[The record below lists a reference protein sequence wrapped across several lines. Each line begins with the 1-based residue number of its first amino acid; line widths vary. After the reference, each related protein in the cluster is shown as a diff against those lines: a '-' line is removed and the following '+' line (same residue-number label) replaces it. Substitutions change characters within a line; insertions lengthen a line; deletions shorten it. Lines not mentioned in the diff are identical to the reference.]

1 MKKLRLVL
9 RVLAVILCFCCLTG
23 CMGNL
28 SSVTINKDG
37 SGTIN
42 AKVGLTE
49 EGIEMLNSMSSEPV
63 NIMELDY
70 FNHNGFKYY
79 GEIENYDFSSVEELT
94 AILNGEILN
103 DTSAG
108 SFLRVGR
115 LTDDGFELE
124 ITLIPEDMEN
134 TQVTDLI
141 QETTPEEQAAMDEL
155 MKSLAVVFDFT
166 FPYPITQTDGVKNGI
181 IISGTHL
188 TFDMIKVSEAI
199 ENTEKAIIFKF
210 VSVPN
215 GVEIPTAITPAVST
229 NPETGRIVFTDV
241 FEDAWYYAAV
251 DTLANGGLIQGM
263 GDGIFS
269 PDGTL
274 TYAQF
279 CQILAKAKGE
289 ITGTFADYWA
299 YNAIKS
305 CINAGYVT
313 DIGVIAPENYDIPI
327 PREAAIAA
335 MYRAKAHTLTNVVNT
350 NPSVPDIEECEY
362 YYKDDVLKA
371 YKFGIT
377 KGVDE
382 IGTFLPKK
390 SLTRAEVCQ
399 LFYNLNWSSAE
410 R

>member
-1 MKKLRLVL
+1 MKKLRLLL

-23 CMGNL
+23 CVGNL
-28 SSVTINKDG
+28 SSVSINKDG

-42 AKVGLTE
+42 AKVGMTQ
-49 EGIEMLNSMSSEPV
+49 EGIEMLNSMSSEQV
-63 NIMELDY
+63 SLFEMDSFE
-70 FNHNGFKYY
+70 HNGIRYY
-79 GEIENYDFSSVEELT
+79 GTVENYPFSNVDELTYILNTKIFEDTSNGSSVRVVK
-94 AILNGEILN
+94 LN
-103 DTSAG
+103 DGFEVEIT
-108 SFLRVGR
+108 
-115 LTDDGFELE
+115 LTDDDIEKTLETDADEAISAETEEL
-124 ITLIPEDMEN
+124 INSI
-134 TQVTDLI
+134 
-141 QETTPEEQAAMDEL
+141 
-155 MKSLAVVFDFT
+155 AVVLDFA
-166 FPYPITQTDGVKNGI
+166 FPYPVTQTDGVNGGVTI
-181 IISGTHL
+181 DANHL
-188 TFDMIKVSEAI
+188 TFDMVKVSEAI
-199 ENTEKAIIFKF
+199 ENVDSITKFRF
-210 VSVPN
+210 VSVPEGN
-215 GVEIPTAITPAVST
+215 EIHAMPDVNADS
-229 NPETGRIVFTDV
+229 ETGKIIFTDV
-241 FEDAWYYAAV
+241 PKYMWYYQAV

-279 CQILAKAKGE
+279 CQILAKAKGG

-313 DIGVIAPENYDIPI
+313 DIGVISPENYDIPI

-335 MYRAKAHTLTNVVNT
+335 MYRAKVHTLTNVVNA

-382 IGTFLPKK
+382 MGTFLPKK